1 MQFTTVRS
9 KEKDY
14 DIYLKSEK
22 LVHSQQEHE
31 KNVSQLF
38 GSGKNWFLAIC
49 YLQIRREKKVDPAK
63 TKKCSSLL
71 QGKRLFGEQKKVDP
85 CYFGDQKMQFT
96 TVRSKEKDY
105 DIYLKS
111 EKLVHSQ
118 QEHEKNVSQL
128 FGSGKNWFLAISSLT
143 NTVAAISR
151 RETIGSLLFGYQK
164 MQFTTVRSKEKDYD
178 IYLKSEKLVH
188 SQQEHEKYVSQLFE
202 SGKKEFQAISSLQ
215 NTVAVIWRQKKVDP
229 CYLLFVR
236 SKEKEQDI
244 LKSEKLVYR
253 QQDHEKNVSQ
263 LFGSGKNSAISS
275 LTNTVTAIWREK
287 KVDPCYFQTKKCSS
301 QLLGARKK
309 IMTSI

>member
-38 GSGKNWFLAIC
+38 GSGKNWFLAI
-49 YLQIRREKKVDPAK
+49 LTNTVAAIWREKKVDPCYLETNVLLGARLQLFWREK
-63 TKKCSSLL
+63 EKRLDPKKMLFDKHCCSYLEREKSGSLL
-71 QGKRLFGEQKKVDP
+71 
-85 CYFGDQKMQFT
+85 FGDQKMQFT

-143 NTVAAISR
+143 NTVAAI
-151 RETIGSLLFGYQK
+151 
-164 MQFTTVRSKEKDYD
+164 
-178 IYLKSEKLVH
+178 
-188 SQQEHEKYVSQLFE
+188 
-202 SGKKEFQAISSLQ
+202 
-215 NTVAVIWRQKKVDP
+215 
-229 CYLLFVR
+229 
-236 SKEKEQDI
+236 
-244 LKSEKLVYR
+244 
-253 QQDHEKNVSQ
+253 
-263 LFGSGKNSAISS
+263 
-275 LTNTVTAIWREK
+275 WREK
-287 KVDPCYFQTKKCSS
+287 KVDPCYLETKKCSS